1 MPCVACSYTKL
12 KEVDKLNEFV
22 RSDVGWVFDVVT
34 AITVCRQAGYF
45 DHALFLAQK
54 HGQHDLYIKVQL
66 EDVIDSTQA
75 LHYIRSLAWAD
86 ADRFIT
92 KYGKRFV
99 TDLPADTT
107 AALMQLSTHWV
118 PTPLPSSPLPPN
130 PPAGPA
136 EKSHPEHF
144 VSFFV
149 DHPAELQS
157 FLESVQHEPHCSST
171 VYNTLLELYLRRGEE
186 EEGKKAADAGSG
198 GGGAGASA
206 AHASHDGGGSHPYTT
221 QIMNLLKSFHGKYDM
236 DHALVLC
243 KLYHFEKVC
252 HLSISRPH
260 SCASAP
266 SHAAHSS
273 QGPAL
278 ISASRPCPHPLLWS
292 VRRS

>member
-1 MPCVACSYTKL
+1 MCPLCVVCGACSYTKL

-54 HGQHDLYIKVQL
+54 HAQHDLVIKVQL
-66 EDVIDSTQA
+66 EDLNDSHQA
-75 LHYIRSLAWAD
+75 LQYIRSLAWQD

-99 TDLPADTT
+99 TDLPAETT
-107 AALMQLSTHWV
+107 AVLMQLSTHWV

-186 EEGKKAADAGSG
+186 EEGKKAADARSAGDVGS
-198 GGGAGASA
+198 
-206 AHASHDGGGSHPYTT
+206 SHPYTA

-243 KLYHFEKVC
+243 KLYHFEKVN
-252 HLSISRPH
+252 SSSRRYH
-260 SCASAP
+260 
-266 SHAAHSS
+266 SHAA
-273 QGPAL
+273 A
-278 ISASRPCPHPLLWS
+278 PCTRTHMR
-292 VRRS
+292 V